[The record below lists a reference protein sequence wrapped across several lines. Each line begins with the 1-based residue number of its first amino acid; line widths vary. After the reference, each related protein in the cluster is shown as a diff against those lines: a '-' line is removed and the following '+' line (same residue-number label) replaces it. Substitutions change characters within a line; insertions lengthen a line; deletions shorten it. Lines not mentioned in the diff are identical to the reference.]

1 MAIQAGMTAIRYYY
15 NVCSSPDNQL
25 ELVMEGIQVIFAAYF
40 HCVCNHAVVG
50 LLERQSSPSKK
61 RDERLQLQGGDGAS
75 KGIQPSVSSPDMKTL
90 TVCCYRA
97 WLPDTASPS
106 TAFRWAPPGAQRS
119 PPRWICLSLIRSWRN

>member
-1 MAIQAGMTAIRYYY
+1 MAIMAGMTAIRYYY

-75 KGIQPSVSSPDMKTL
+75 KGIQPSVSSPDMETL
-90 TVCCYRA
+90 TVVVTGRGCQTR
-97 WLPDTASPS
+97 PP
-106 TAFRWAPPGAQRS
+106 RAPPSDGLPLELREARQDGS
-119 PPRWICLSLIRSWRN
+119 ACHS